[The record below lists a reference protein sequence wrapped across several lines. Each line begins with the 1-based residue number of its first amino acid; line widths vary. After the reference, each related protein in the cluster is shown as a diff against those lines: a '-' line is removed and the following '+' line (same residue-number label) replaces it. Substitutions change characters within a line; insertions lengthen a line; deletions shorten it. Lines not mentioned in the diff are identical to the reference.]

1 MATRKPGPCPRPQFV
16 LIFSCGHMYGFLFT
30 RCNSEQERE
39 GAPGAASD
47 KDPGFCV
54 VVSLSVRGVS
64 TRKIAKETRP
74 QRKRS
79 QQRGFP

>member
-1 MATRKPGPCPRPQFV
+1 MLV
-16 LIFSCGHMYGFLFT
+16 FSRGHMYGFPFM
-30 RCNSEQERE
+30 RHNSEQDRE
-39 GAPGAASD
+39 GAPGASSE
-47 KDPGFCV
+47 KEPGFCF

-79 QQRGFP
+79 QHRAFP